1 MRMEKTKAVIDA
13 DFYIKLTEYAQ
24 DKRKLFCWVM
34 ADLNVRPVMHKY
46 VADVELKKST
56 SLQELI
62 AGGAIDIVDYDAY
75 IDRENDE
82 NYREYFKL
90 AYEKMNRYD
99 FPENQDIYTYH
110 CIDENLGEIRSIYMA
125 MRMNC
130 MYFMSDDSGAR
141 SFVKNTFTS
150 KKRLETMSVYD
161 ALKKCCDLKTSIS
174 LKQLNP
180 VIHQIFREQQDR
192 LKKLQ
197 EMYKEKDMAV
207 EIQ

>member
-1 MRMEKTKAVIDA
+1 
-13 DFYIKLTEYAQ
+13 
-24 DKRKLFCWVM
+24 
-34 ADLNVRPVMHKY
+34 
-46 VADVELKKST
+46 
-56 SLQELI
+56 
-62 AGGAIDIVDYDAY
+62 
-75 IDRENDE
+75 
-82 NYREYFKL
+82 
-90 AYEKMNRYD
+90 MNRYD

-197 EMYKEKDMAV
+197 EMYKEKDKAV

>member
-1 MRMEKTKAVIDA
+1 
-13 DFYIKLTEYAQ
+13 
-24 DKRKLFCWVM
+24 
-34 ADLNVRPVMHKY
+34 MHKY
-46 VADVELKKST
+46 VADVELKNST

-62 AGGAIDIVDYDAY
+62 ACGEIDIVDYDAY

-99 FPENQDIYTYH
+99 FPDNQDIYTYH
-110 CIDENLGEIRSIYMA
+110 CNDENLGEIRSIYMA

-180 VIHQIFREQQDR
+180 VIHQIFRERQDR
-192 LKKLQ
+192 LKNFRKCIRKKIRQQKSDRVNHCIIGANLSWLALLVF
-197 EMYKEKDMAV
+197 YFICKHHAFRYSCRSCKYR
-207 EIQ
+207 

>member
-1 MRMEKTKAVIDA
+1 
-13 DFYIKLTEYAQ
+13 
-24 DKRKLFCWVM
+24 
-34 ADLNVRPVMHKY
+34 
-46 VADVELKKST
+46 
-56 SLQELI
+56 
-62 AGGAIDIVDYDAY
+62 
-75 IDRENDE
+75 
-82 NYREYFKL
+82 
-90 AYEKMNRYD
+90 
-99 FPENQDIYTYH
+99 
-110 CIDENLGEIRSIYMA
+110 MA

-197 EMYKEKDMAV
+197 EMYKEKDKAV